1 MHLIKCF
8 INMHRNVSG
17 FHFKHATKDTSKSF
31 KVPYYSLF
39 MCCIKGNMQFQKVQH
54 FKLNRIMHVIV
65 GFSQVCSNKVDV
77 YLVNS
82 PNSFITTNFFYR
94 CKQTF
99 HSYFWYPRPFRGS
112 FMTILVF
119 PSLLPSINAFDLNL
133 ARSTKCDFCVHS

>member
-1 MHLIKCF
+1 MLTLCSLLTIATLNKLIILSTIEAKPNFVHLIKCF

-17 FHFKHATKDTSKSF
+17 FNLKHATKDTSKSF

-65 GFSQVCSNKVDV
+65 GFSQVCSNKAHV

-82 PNSFITTNFFYR
+82 SNSFIVTNFFYR
-94 CKQTF
+94 CK
-99 HSYFWYPRPFRGS
+99 
-112 FMTILVF
+112 
-119 PSLLPSINAFDLNL
+119 
-133 ARSTKCDFCVHS
+133 